1 MSPALSIELL
11 NHASVIFRSGN
22 FSLLSDPWFG
32 GTCFKGNWG
41 LRFSNPEALDQAAS
55 ATHLWISHPHEDHL
69 HFPTLKLLAQKAPNI
84 TVLANVS
91 DNVSN
96 PDFLKKLGFSKIIL
110 LGERKRLIL
119 DSDIS
124 VIRYPASRIDNM
136 LVVEIAGKK
145 LLNYND
151 CNVPADAL
159 RQLVREFGPIDVLL
173 CNYNHAYKWWNYQS
187 HEFVQERLKHRFSSI
202 IREVKPKSVIPFA
215 SLHYYRSP
223 YSTFQ
228 NSSHLTPES
237 LAEVAPDSLIAL
249 HVGESVRF
257 SDTEAPLI
265 DRRNPAIPQSDL
277 EEKKY
282 KNESDWS
289 KVLEASQ
296 KYCDKLR
303 KSFPGISLWMQPVNI
318 LVDDHQRTVELNFRS
333 GAKEVTAE
341 SPPVHIQLQSETLIN
356 CFTKP
361 FGMDALWIGADF
373 SFKPESV
380 SVVHRFVMLGMLMDN
395 GLGASNLIRM
405 PFQPQKWTFFINR
418 REEIA
423 AILSQR
429 RFNLGERV

>member
-1 MSPALSIELL
+1 
-11 NHASVIFRSGN
+11 
-22 FSLLSDPWFG
+22 
-32 GTCFKGNWG
+32 
-41 LRFSNPEALDQAAS
+41 LRFSNPEALDKAAS

-69 HFPTLKLLAQKAPNI
+69 HFPTLKLLAEKAPNI

-202 IREVKPKSVIPFA
+202 IREVKPKWVIPFA

-249 HVGESVRF
+249 HVGETVSF

-265 DRRNPAIPQSDL
+265 DRRNPAIPQSVL

-318 LVDDHQRTVELNFRS
+318 LVDDHQRTVELNFRN

-341 SPPVHIQLQSETLIN
+341 SPTVHIQLQSEALIS

-395 GLGASNLIRM
+395 GLGPSNLIRM